1 MRRRAHLASIV
12 FLTAMAMG
20 ASHAGCI
27 DFPFPQG
34 DSNEKYSGAPVE
46 NPTPEGCD
54 PSDPATWTAA
64 ETCGVFVSDGQ
75 GDDDNDGTSQ
85 MPVKSLAR
93 ALILAEARSK
103 PVYACREEFDGAVEV
118 PAGTTL
124 YGGLTCDKGEDGLV
138 WQWVDDKTRTTITAP
153 AGTIPL
159 KITGGNSQ
167 KVVHLENVDV
177 IARSIPQDDSA
188 EPGMSSIAAV
198 AESVSRVELRH
209 CTLEA
214 GDAAPGFDGEA
225 YEKLASAGANGNP
238 GKNACEGSTV
248 VGGDAAINDCGTPE
262 DTDDSIGGAGG
273 AGRHASGDPGV
284 SGYPEVAMNG
294 GLGQVGAASC
304 APGIAGE
311 NGSDGQPG
319 SGAKDDGSIS
329 SEGYIGVSGGPGAPG
344 TTAQGGGGGGGA
356 RGVPTTP
363 TSPPRSCADG
373 TPPLGGASGGS
384 GGAGGCGGA
393 GGRGGG
399 PGGASIA
406 LISIRSGL
414 SFDDVTIKTGNG
426 GKGGDGGPGQDGG
439 MGGMGGPR
447 GEAPRDSTSNL
458 LHGCDGGPGGT
469 GGKGGPG
476 GGGRGGHSIGI
487 AFQGAA
493 PVLQGVTFELGAAGL
508 GGSIEEAHAGANGEK
523 ADRLPL

>member
-1 MRRRAHLASIV
+1 MVL
-12 FLTAMAMG
+12 LTAMAMG
-20 ASHAGCI
+20 ATHAGCI

-34 DSNEKYSGAPVE
+34 DSSEKYYGAPVE
-46 NPTPEGCD
+46 NPTPGGCD

-85 MPVKSLAR
+85 KPVKSLAR

-103 PVYACREEFDGAVEV
+103 RVYACHEEFDGAVEV

-138 WQWVDDKTRTTITAP
+138 WQRVDDKTRTTITAP

-159 KITGGNSQ
+159 KITGRNSQ

-177 IARSIPQDDSA
+177 IARSIPQGGSA

-214 GDAAPGFDGEA
+214 GDAAPGLDGEP
-225 YEKLASAGANGNP
+225 YEKSARAGANGNP
-238 GKNACEGSTV
+238 GKDACTDSTV
-248 VGGDAAINDCGTPE
+248 DGGDSQANDCGTPE

-273 AGRHASGDPGV
+273 VGRSANGSSGDHGSPRRTV
-284 SGYPEVAMNG
+284 LNG
-294 GLGQVGAASC
+294 GDGQEGTTACTS
-304 APGIAGE
+304 GTAGE
-311 NGSDGQPG
+311 MGTDGQPG
-319 SGAKDDGSIS
+319 NGAADDGSITP
-329 SEGYIGVSGGPGAPG
+329 EGYIGVSGGPGTPG

-356 RGVPTTP
+356 RGVPTTT
-363 TSPPRSCADG
+363 TSPARSCPSG
-373 TPPLGGASGGS
+373 MPPLGGASGGS
-384 GGAGGCGGA
+384 GGAGGCGGV

-414 SFDDVTIKTGNG
+414 SFDDVTIRTGNG

-439 MGGMGGPR
+439 AGGKGGPR
-447 GEAPRDSTSNL
+447 GEAPEESSNL
-458 LHGCDGGPGGT
+458 LHGCDGGPGGA
-469 GGKGGPG
+469 GGKGGTG

-487 AFQGAA
+487 AFQETA
-493 PVLQGVTFELGAAGL
+493 PVLQGVVFELGAAGV
-508 GGSIEEAHAGANGEK
+508 GGSSSDDNHAGASGAK
-523 ADRLPL
+523 VDRFEF